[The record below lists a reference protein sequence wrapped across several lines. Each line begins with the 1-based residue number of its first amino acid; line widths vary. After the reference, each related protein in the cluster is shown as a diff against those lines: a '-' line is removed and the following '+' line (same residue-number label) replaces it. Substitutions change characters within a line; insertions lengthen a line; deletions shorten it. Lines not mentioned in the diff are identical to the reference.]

1 MTPGKEGPG
10 KGKNIMVLGRF
21 FFFSSGREYQNCL
34 QISTGVLEAL
44 LFCGFTLA

>member
-21 FFFSSGREYQNCL
+21 FFQVDESIKIVFKFL
-34 QISTGVLEAL
+34 
-44 LFCGFTLA
+44 